1 LRYVLFYINEKY
13 ITSMLH
19 DLLVDIKLDKLTC
32 YPNVETTAI
41 ESACAEIE
49 VAQLQEILKKY
60 TAAEYL
66 HDTDENI
73 KVMVDMGKAV
83 DAPET
88 ADDVLNTLR
97 DKEPLYYRCLVE
109 VFKAWVK
116 KTTKTPAASEIL
128 PEAQEEPKNA
138 SETLPEAQEEPNPNA
153 VVS

>member
-1 LRYVLFYINEKY
+1 
-13 ITSMLH
+13 MLH

-60 TAAEYL
+60 TSAEYL
-66 HDTDENI
+66 HGTDENI
-73 KVMVDMGKAV
+73 KVMIDIGKAV

-97 DKEPLYYRCLVE
+97 DKEPLYYRCIVE

-138 SETLPEAQEEPNPNA
+138 SEILPEAQEEPKNEASEP
-153 VVS
+153 